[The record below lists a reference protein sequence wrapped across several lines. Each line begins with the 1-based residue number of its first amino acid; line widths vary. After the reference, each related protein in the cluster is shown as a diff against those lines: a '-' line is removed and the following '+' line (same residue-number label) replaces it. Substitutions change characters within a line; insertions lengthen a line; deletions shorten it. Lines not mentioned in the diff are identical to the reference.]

1 VFRFGGRSGFE
12 LTSTGEPRQVHPL
25 IRDEVYRIC
34 REALANAFR
43 HSNATL
49 ITVRVHFL
57 ENAVCVQVGDN
68 GRGISEEV
76 RLQGRP
82 GHFGLRGMATHAQ
95 RIGATL
101 TITSAPEAGT
111 TAMLRG
117 PIRKI

>member
-1 VFRFGGRSGFE
+1 V
-12 LTSTGEPRQVHPL
+12 
-25 IRDEVYRIC
+25 RDEVYRIC

-57 ENAVCVQVGDN
+57 EDAVDVQVGDN

-76 RLQGRP
+76 RMQGRP

-101 TITSAPEAGT
+101 RITSAPEAGT
-111 TAMLRG
+111 TVMLRV
-117 PIRKI
+117 PIRKIAWSYWWRKRA